1 MLNSQSRNHC
11 RAVGGTLGTPGEGPG
26 EYGVVRWIDVDEE
39 GLVWVLVTV
48 GNADWHRGFAEL
60 EETGPDGEPTATLV
74 DYHQVFDSIV
84 EVIDVELSHR
94 YAEP

>member
-1 MLNSQSRNHC
+1 MLNSQSWNHC
-11 RAVGGTLGTPGEGPG
+11 RAVGGTLGTP
-26 EYGVVRWIDVDEE
+26 
-39 GLVWVLVTV
+39 
-48 GNADWHRGFAEL
+48 DWHRGFAEL

-94 YAEP
+94 YAEPRIPR